1 MCAVGWVMRD
11 TMEVGLMLSAL
22 RMRLSAQRASF
33 RYIETRD
40 NRKRRHSPLGYV
52 SPAVYDAP
60 VRIVAQFPSNTR
72 PHFRGTSLRK

>member
-1 MCAVGWVMRD
+1 MVNGEVRWRDLAAPRVWTASHPMCAVGWVMRD

-52 SPAVYDAP
+52 PP
-60 VRIVAQFPSNTR
+60 
-72 PHFRGTSLRK
+72 K